1 MKSKF
6 KKGAIALTLAAVFL
20 FGFAIAGC
28 NPKKPDDNDGDKDKQ
43 PVLEYVDK
51 SGTPYV
57 NSLDSY
63 KKTDWT
69 AKWIWQASSG
79 ANTYAAF
86 RKTFTLSSK
95 PEKAVAS
102 IAAESKYWLW
112 VNEKLVVY
120 DGGPKRG
127 PTPYDTYYENV
138 DLAGY
143 LKQGENLI
151 VALVAYNGRSG
162 NSSVDPGQAG
172 FLFEMDAG
180 GTKVV
185 SDSSFKVMRLKEYR
199 NQGLL
204 TSKWPNYPQA
214 SMLAEWNVYYD
225 ANYAVGEYTK
235 ANFDDSAW
243 DKATEVGVVGAKPFN
258 DTYLSPTPLIA
269 FDKDYTD
276 LVSEYIGQKLTK
288 DTKITIDLP
297 DRQNIQFSPY
307 FEVTADSKDLRFTYY
322 TNTYTTQ
329 NLNSFKDDYV
339 CVAGEQSYEHYPWRS
354 GSQLIIEAPAGITF
368 NRIAVRVSGYN
379 SERAG
384 SFVSNNENLNTL
396 WQKSV
401 NTLLIC
407 MRDTYMDCPERE
419 RSSYLGDSSNQ
430 IGETFYS
437 LDENSYAMTKKLML
451 TSLGWTT
458 TNNEIPLR
466 SPSTTTNENP
476 GQTLSFLASVWEYY
490 LYTGDAETVRLFYP
504 LAVNYLKLWNLNE
517 DGTVVYRNGSFNWVD
532 WGSGYDQVV
541 LQNAFYYYGLS
552 SISKLANALN
562 ITTDFSF
569 FTERM
574 QKVKTGFAKFKKDG
588 GYTSGTAYDDRANA
602 MAVVAGLADL
612 GDAAEYASILNVLKT
627 KKGASPFMEK
637 YVLEALA
644 LMGEYETCLERMLD
658 RYMPM
663 ITDVDSTLWEV
674 WSKNPSSGTM
684 NHGWSGGPLTVL
696 SKYFGG
702 IAPTAAGYSS
712 YEITLGSSF
721 TSLDNIVHTPKG
733 EISYKLTTVGNSVT
747 VTLTTITADGTLRI
761 PLSMGTATIA
771 GGTFEKLADEGGYA
785 CYKLA
790 GGSYT
795 VTVS

>member
-1 MKSKF
+1 MNSIF
-6 KKGAIALTLAAVFL
+6 KKGAIALTLAAVL
-20 FGFAIAGC
+20 TFGIAFAGC
-28 NPKKPDDNDGDKDKQ
+28 GPEKPEG
-43 PVLEYVDK
+43 VDK

-57 NSLDSY
+57 ASLDGY

-69 AKWIWQASSG
+69 AKWIWQATSG

-86 RKTFTLSSK
+86 RKTFSLSSK

-112 VNEKLVVY
+112 VNEELVVY

-138 DLAGY
+138 DLAEY

-172 FLFEMDAG
+172 FLFEMNAG

-225 ANYAVGEYTK
+225 ANYAVGDYTK
-235 ANFDDSAW
+235 ADFDDSAW
-243 DKATEVGVVGAKPFN
+243 SNATEVGKVGAKPFN

-269 FDKDYTD
+269 FDEDYTD
-276 LVSEYIGQKLTK
+276 LESPYIGQKLTK
-288 DTKITIDLP
+288 PTTITVDLP

-307 FEVTADSKDLRFTYY
+307 FELTADSKDLRFTYY

-329 NLNSFKDDYV
+329 NLSSFKDDYV
-339 CVAGEQSYEHYPWRS
+339 CVAGKQSYEQFPWRS

-368 NRIAVRVSGYN
+368 DRIAIRVSGYD

-384 SFVSNNENLNTL
+384 SFVSDNDNLNTL
-396 WQKSV
+396 WQKAV

-430 IGETFYS
+430 IGETFYC
-437 LDENSYAMTKKLML
+437 LDGNAYAMTKKLML

-458 TNNEIPLR
+458 TTNEIPLR

-504 LAVNYLKLWNLNE
+504 LAVNYLKLWSLNE

-532 WGSGYDQVV
+532 WGTGYDQVV

-552 SISKLANALN
+552 SINKLANALN
-562 ITTDFSF
+562 ITTDTSF

-588 GYTSGTAYDDRANA
+588 GYASGSFYDDRANA

-612 GDAAEYASILNVLKT
+612 TDKDEYASILNVLKT

-644 LMGEYETCLERMLD
+644 LMGEYEACIGRMLD

-674 WSKNPSSGTM
+674 WDKTPSKGTM

-702 IAPTAAGYSS
+702 ISPVKAGYDE
-712 YEITLGSSF
+712 YEIVLNGYFNQLETKVS
-721 TSLDNIVHTPKG
+721 TVKG
-733 EISYKLTTVGNSVT
+733 EISYKLTEA
-747 VTLTTITADGTLRI
+747 ADGKITVELKTVNAKSTLKI
-761 PLSMGTATIA
+761 PADMGTA
-771 GGTFEKLADEGGYA
+771 
-785 CYKLA
+785 
-790 GGSYT
+790 
-795 VTVS
+795 VTVSGGAYSKTADENGYTCYTLTGGGNYVITIA

>member
-1 MKSKF
+1 MIII
-6 KKGAIALTLAAVFL
+6 KKGAVALALASVISISGVL
-20 FGFAIAGC
+20 VGC
-28 NPKKPDDNDGDKDKQ
+28 GGGTQPTPDQG
-43 PVLEYVDK
+43 PALEYVDK
-51 SGTPYV
+51 SETPYV
-57 NSLDSY
+57 GSLDSY

-69 AKWIWQASSG
+69 AKWIWQATSG

-86 RKTFTLSSK
+86 RKTFSLSSK
-95 PEKAVAS
+95 PEKAIAS

-112 VNEKLVVY
+112 VNEQLVVY

-138 DLAGY
+138 DLAQY

-172 FLFEMDAG
+172 FLFEMNAG

-225 ANYAVGEYTK
+225 ANYSVGEYTK
-235 ANFDDSAW
+235 LSYDDSAW
-243 DKATEVGVVGAKPFN
+243 AAATEVGVVGAMPFN

-269 FDKDYTD
+269 FDKEYTD
-276 LVSEYIGQKLTK
+276 LNSDIIGQKLTK
-288 DTKITIDLP
+288 NTTVTIDLP

-307 FEVTADSKDLRFTYY
+307 FELTADSKDLRITYY

-329 NLNSFKDDYV
+329 NLNSFKDDYI
-339 CVAGEQSYEHYPWRS
+339 CVQGEQSYESYPWRT
-354 GSQLIIEAPAGITF
+354 GSQLIIEAPAGVTF
-368 NRIAVRVSGYN
+368 DRIAVRVSGYD
-379 SERAG
+379 SDRVG
-384 SFVSNNENLNTL
+384 KFVSSDENLNTL
-396 WQKSV
+396 WQKAV

-451 TSLGWTT
+451 TSLGWTKA
-458 TNNEIPLR
+458 NNEIPLR
-466 SPSTTTNENP
+466 SPSATTNENP

-490 LYTGDAETVRLFYP
+490 LYTGDAETVKAFYP
-504 LAVNYLKLWNLNE
+504 LAVNYLKLWSLNE
-517 DGTVVYRNGSFNWVD
+517 DGSIVYRNGTFNWVD
-532 WGSGYDQVV
+532 WGTGYDATV
-541 LQNAFYYYGLS
+541 LQNAFYYYALS
-552 SISKLANALN
+552 SIDKLANALD
-562 ITTDFSF
+562 ITTDATF
-569 FTERM
+569 FAERM
-574 QKVKTGFAKFKKDG
+574 QKVKTGFAKFKKAG
-588 GYTSGTAYDDRANA
+588 GYASGSHYDDRANA

-612 GDAAEYASILNVLKT
+612 TDEAEYNGILNVLT
-627 KKGASPFMEK
+627 TVKGASPFMER

-644 LMGEYETCLERMLD
+644 LMGEYEACLDRMLD
-658 RYMPM
+658 RYDTM
-663 ITDVDSTLWEV
+663 IKDVDSTLWEV
-674 WSKNPSSGTM
+674 WSKVPSDGTM

-702 IAPTAAGYSS
+702 IAPTSAGYGS
-712 YEITLGSSF
+712 YDVTLGSSF
-721 TSLDNIVHTPKG
+721 TSLETNVRTPKG
-733 EISYKLTTVGNSVT
+733 DISYKLSTDNGTVT
-747 VTLTTITADGTLRI
+747 VALTAVANGTLRI
-761 PLSMGTATIA
+761 PLSMGAVTIT
-771 GGTFEKLADEGGYA
+771 GDSFEKSADEGGHA

-790 GGSYT
+790 GGTYT
-795 VTVS
+795 ITIEG

>member
-1 MKSKF
+1 MKKF
-6 KKGAIALTLAAVFL
+6 VKKGAVALALAAALSVGGVL
-20 FGFAIAGC
+20 AGC
-28 NPKKPDDNDGDKDKQ
+28 GDPDKKSDPKPKPDPG
-43 PVLEYVDK
+43 PALEYVDK
-51 SGTPYV
+51 SETPYV
-57 NSLDSY
+57 SSLDGY

-95 PEKAVAS
+95 PEKAIAS

-112 VNEKLVVY
+112 VNEELVVY

-138 DLAGY
+138 DLSEY

-172 FLFEMDAG
+172 FLFEMNAG

-185 SDSSFKVMRLKEYR
+185 SDSSFKVMRLREYR

-225 ANYAVGEYTK
+225 ANYSVGEYTK
-235 ANFDDSAW
+235 ISYDDSEWAN
-243 DKATEVGVVGAKPFN
+243 ATEVGVVGAMPFN
-258 DTYLSPTPLIA
+258 DTYLSPTPLIK
-269 FDKDYTD
+269 FDKDYVD
-276 LVSEYIGQKLTK
+276 LSSEYIGQKLTK
-288 DTKITIDLP
+288 DTKITVDLP

-307 FEVTADSKDLRFTYY
+307 FELTADSKDLRITYY

-339 CVAGEQSYEHYPWRS
+339 CAEGKQTYEQYPWRS
-354 GSQLIIEAPAGITF
+354 GSQLIIEAPAGVTF
-368 NRIAVRVSGYN
+368 DRIAIRVSGYN
-379 SERAG
+379 SERVG
-384 SFVSNNENLNTL
+384 SFVSDNEDLNTL
-396 WQKSV
+396 WQKAV

-451 TSLGWTT
+451 TSLGWTK

-466 SPSTTTNENP
+466 SPSMTTNENP

-490 LYTGDAETVRLFYP
+490 LYTGDAETVRMFYP
-504 LAVNYLKLWNLNE
+504 LAVNYLKLWSLNA
-517 DGTVVYRNGSFNWVD
+517 DGSIQVRNGSFNWVD
-532 WGSGYDQVV
+532 WGSGYDTTV
-541 LQNAFYYYGLS
+541 LQNAFYYYALS
-552 SISKLANALN
+552 SIDKLANALD
-562 ITTDFSF
+562 ISTDSAF
-569 FTERM
+569 FTERL
-574 QKVKTGFAKFKKDG
+574 QKVKAGFAKFKKDG
-588 GYTSGTAYDDRANA
+588 GYTSGTKYDDRANA

-612 GDAAEYASILNVLKT
+612 TDKAEYDGILNVLKT
-627 KKGASPFMEK
+627 VKGASPYMEK

-644 LMGEYETCLERMLD
+644 QMGEYDACLERMLD
-658 RYMPM
+658 RYDAM
-663 ITDVDSTLWEV
+663 IKDVDSTLWEV
-674 WSKNPSSGTM
+674 WSKTPVDGTM

-702 IAPTAAGYSS
+702 IVPTAKGYDS
-712 YEITLGSSF
+712 YEITIGSAF
-721 TSLDNIVHTPKG
+721 YELEMNVRTPKG
-733 EISYKLTTVGNSVT
+733 DISYELSIEGGAASLKLTAVANGV
-747 VTLTTITADGTLRI
+747 LRI
-761 PLSMGTATIA
+761 PLSMGAATISGA
-771 GGTFEKLADEGGYA
+771 SSEKLADENGYA

-790 GGSYT
+790 GGNYT
-795 VTVS
+795 VTIA